1 MAKRNKKRI
10 SENQTLLTFLS
21 FLDQDMEIHPEK
33 IVPLDEETL
42 LKFKA
47 LTQNVKYSDKDF
59 E

>member
-10 SENQTLLTFLS
+10 AENQTVLTFLS
-21 FLDQDMEIHPEK
+21 FLDQDMESHPEK

-47 LTQNVKYSDKDF
+47 LMKNVKYSDKDF